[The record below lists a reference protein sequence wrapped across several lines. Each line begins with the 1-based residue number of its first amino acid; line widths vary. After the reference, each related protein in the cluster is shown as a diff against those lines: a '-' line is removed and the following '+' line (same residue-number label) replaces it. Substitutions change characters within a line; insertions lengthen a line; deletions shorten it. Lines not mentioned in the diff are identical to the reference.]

1 MKTVYVYV
9 QDTLA
14 DWEAGY
20 AVAELHSGRFFRP
33 TAEPLTVKT
42 CALARETVR
51 TMGGFRIWPDLTV
64 DEICLSEAALL
75 ILPGSDTWLTLQHE
89 MILEKAADF
98 LAAGIP
104 VAAICAA
111 TVALGRAGLLN
122 RRRHTSNDLEFLRT
136 ICGDSYAGMKLYE
149 QQPAV
154 IDGDLITA
162 AGTAPLEFARHIF
175 ERLDVFS
182 PATLAA
188 WYGLHKEKQPMYYDQ
203 LMASLAKREKE
214 GGGVDYRLR
223 GK

>member
-1 MKTVYVYV
+1 MRIVYVYV

-20 AVAELHSGRFFRP
+20 TIAELHSGRFFKS
-33 TAEPLTVKT
+33 AAAPLTVKT
-42 CALARETVR
+42 CALSRDPVTTLGGVR
-51 TMGGFRIWPDLTV
+51 ILPDLTV

-75 ILPGSDTWLTLQHE
+75 ILPGSDTWLTLQHN

-111 TVALGRAGLLN
+111 TVALGRVGLLN
-122 RRRHTSNDLEFLRT
+122 HHRHTSVDLEFLRMV
-136 ICGDSYAGMKLYE
+136 GGEAYSGSALYE

-154 IDGDLITA
+154 LDGNLITA
-162 AGTAPLEFARHIF
+162 AGTAPLEFACRIF

-182 PATLAA
+182 LATLDA
-188 WYGLHKEKQPMYYDQ
+188 WYLLHKEKRAEYYDA
-203 LMASLAKREKE
+203 LVKSMA
-214 GGGVDYRLR
+214 
-223 GK
+223 

>member
-33 TAEPLTVKT
+33 SAEPLTVKT
-42 CALARETVR
+42 CALSREPVW
-51 TMGGFRIWPDLTV
+51 TMGGLRILPDLTV
-64 DEICLSEAALL
+64 DEICRSEAALL

-111 TVALGRAGLLN
+111 TVALGKAGLLN
-122 RRRHTSNDLEFLRT
+122 CRRHTSNDLEFLRL
-136 ICGDSYAGMKLYE
+136 ICGDSYMGQNLYE

-154 IDGDLITA
+154 RDGDLITA

-175 ERLDVFS
+175 ERLDVFA

-188 WYGLHKEKQPMYYDQ
+188 WYGLHKEKQPMYYER
-203 LMASLAKREKE
+203 LMASLGRQ
-214 GGGVDYRLR
+214 G
-223 GK
+223 